1 MVWPFFRYEF
11 LIYPMLMLIRITTYA
26 VMAYFFYV
34 SRYKG
39 EQEGSGTLTDQQ
51 SSQGNCYFKSNDMQ
65 MEPISLG
72 QRNVSRFTVVSS
84 ESTSF

>member
-1 MVWPFFRYEF
+1 
-11 LIYPMLMLIRITTYA
+11 MLMLIRITNYA
-26 VMAYFFYV
+26 VMAYFYV
-34 SRYKG
+34 PRYKG
-39 EQEGSGTLTDQQ
+39 EPEGSGTLTDQQ

-84 ESTSF
+84 ERTSL